1 MNFPRVVPAKADSRS
16 SYPAHAGYPV
26 RRGLSDQSLASLEY
40 WIARSSRAMTE
51 FDADRLLT
59 CEIAR
64 TYALTGSG
72 NTAAILVFSV
82 AALKG
87 LTM

>member
-1 MNFPRVVPAKADSRS
+1 MWRLPYLQLTPGIMGPCFRRDDSEAVKAPVP
-16 SYPAHAGYPV
+16 
-26 RRGLSDQSLASLEY
+26 
-40 WIARSSRAMTE
+40 
-51 FDADRLLT
+51 
-59 CEIAR
+59 
-64 TYALTGSG
+64 YALTGSG